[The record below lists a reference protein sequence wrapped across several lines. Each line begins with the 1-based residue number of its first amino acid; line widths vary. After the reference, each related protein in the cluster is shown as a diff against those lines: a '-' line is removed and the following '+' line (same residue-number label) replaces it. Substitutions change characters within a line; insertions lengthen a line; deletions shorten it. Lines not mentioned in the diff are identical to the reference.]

1 MLWARHF
8 IDMTLLHFHHPPM
21 KRAFLYP
28 HVTGDSPETS
38 ETVHTRK
45 VTPRGS
51 ADIRTL
57 LFLHPKSAYSPQHP
71 IFLLT
76 FYGHNS
82 QLWDVTVDD
91 ISTYDGPVCPSC
103 SLLHW
108 PVNHLRHSEDHDI
121 SYTYTND
128 PLLEHFSE
136 VLGAGNL
143 LWDTRKA
150 GKHLQCPSLH
160 PVFTAGKPAFRLRNL
175 HTLHIM
181 LCPWLAAP
189 CHSHFSSKFIFQKC
203 FPFLPSK
210 AEDIK

>member
-1 MLWARHF
+1 MSDTKWQCWHLNA
-8 IDMTLLHFHHPPM
+8 
-21 KRAFLYP
+21 A
-28 HVTGDSPETS
+28 VSSS
-38 ETVHTRK
+38 EVCVH
-45 VTPRGS
+45 
-51 ADIRTL
+51 
-57 LFLHPKSAYSPQHP
+57 SPQHP
-71 IFLLT
+71 VFLLT

-91 ISTYDGPVCPSC
+91 ISTYDGPVCLSC

-108 PVNHLRHSEDHDI
+108 PVNHLRHSEEHDI

-150 GKHLQCPSLH
+150 DKHLQCPSLH

-175 HTLHIM
+175 HTFHIM

-210 AEDIK
+210 AEDIKYLLLSISPSYFTVFQT